1 LITRPVCATLHAMP
15 VISAQYTTIVDTEA
29 AEGRA
34 GEHSVIADRPPGVA
48 GGQGLGFNGGELL
61 ALAIGGCLCNDLRYV
76 AHQREVALEPF
87 ELVVEVHI
95 GEDGDV
101 ARVSAR
107 VDAEGQRERV
117 AELLDE
123 AAATST
129 IVRAVM
135 RGAPI
140 DVALA

>member
-1 LITRPVCATLHAMP
+1 MR
-15 VISAQYTTIVDTEA
+15 VISVHYSTVVDTQA

-48 GGQGLGFNGGELL
+48 GGKGLGFNGGQLL

-76 AHQREVALEPF
+76 AHARGVALEPF
-87 ELVVEVHI
+87 ELTVDVHVDD
-95 GEDGDV
+95 DGDI

-107 VDAEGQRERV
+107 VDATGQRERV
-117 AELLDE
+117 AQLLDE
-123 AAATST
+123 AVAAST